1 MKIWLI
7 FEKKYSVGDIG
18 TGRIENANWLKG
30 HGIVLWNQF
39 LIWFRLSA
47 CHHFC
52 DKAVLRS
59 PPLLVWKLRR
69 GQKFWIFI
77 QDYTADRWPV
87 CVCVFSPGEL
97 YDEDILESKISHR
110 AKPKWRETTLWYEK
124 IPRKTLHFKITVVF
138 CQNYLQKWHIKIIN
152 QIWHNSNGI
161 FHRSYFTGQKYPTK
175 RLDKMAG
182 CDWLTTP
189 HPVGSNGEI

>member
-1 MKIWLI
+1 MEKFWGKKFSGKIWLVI
-7 FEKKYSVGDIG
+7 SVM
-18 TGRIENANWLKG
+18 IENANWLKG

-110 AKPKWRETTLWYEK
+110 AKPKWRGTTLWYEK
-124 IPRKTLHFKITVVF
+124 IPRKTLHFKITVLF
-138 CQNYLQKWHIKIIN
+138 LNKNDITKME
-152 QIWHNSNGI
+152 S
-161 FHRSYFTGQKYPTK
+161 FTGHI
-175 RLDKMAG
+175 L
-182 CDWLTTP
+182 
-189 HPVGSNGEI
+189 PVRNILPSG

>member
-1 MKIWLI
+1 MNINSEKQWCLLVNIYYQVEYRVSKSQFFRFMFPSKPLRFFRDYFFVKIWLI

-30 HGIVLWNQF
+30 HEIVLWNQF

-87 CVCVFSPGEL
+87 CVCSAPVSFTM
-97 YDEDILESKISHR
+97 KI
-110 AKPKWRETTLWYEK
+110 
-124 IPRKTLHFKITVVF
+124 F
-138 CQNYLQKWHIKIIN
+138 
-152 QIWHNSNGI
+152 
-161 FHRSYFTGQKYPTK
+161 
-175 RLDKMAG
+175 
-182 CDWLTTP
+182 
-189 HPVGSNGEI
+189 

>member
-1 MKIWLI
+1 MFQIWILSKRNEFFHFDKKWSNFGSSILSKNGFAKKVIFRKWILTKNLLVKIAKFSWKFVQFLI
-7 FEKKYSVGDIG
+7 LSSINCEFWKKLANDIG
-18 TGRIENANWLKG
+18 TGRIQNANWLKG
-30 HGIVLWNQF
+30 HGILLWNQF

-87 CVCVFSPGEL
+87 CVCSAPVSFTM
-97 YDEDILESKISHR
+97 KI
-110 AKPKWRETTLWYEK
+110 
-124 IPRKTLHFKITVVF
+124 F
-138 CQNYLQKWHIKIIN
+138 
-152 QIWHNSNGI
+152 
-161 FHRSYFTGQKYPTK
+161 
-175 RLDKMAG
+175 
-182 CDWLTTP
+182 
-189 HPVGSNGEI
+189 

>member
-1 MKIWLI
+1 MHINARNLPPSKAFCFIIEYPPYYFFCKNLDKFLRKKIWLVI
-7 FEKKYSVGDIG
+7 SVM
-18 TGRIENANWLKG
+18 IENANWLKG

-59 PPLLVWKLRR
+59 PLLVWKLRR

-87 CVCVFSPGEL
+87 CVCVQPRWAI

-110 AKPKWRETTLWYEK
+110 AKPKWRGTTLWYEK
-124 IPRKTLHFKITVVF
+124 IPRKTLHFKITVLF
-138 CQNYLQKWHIKIIN
+138 K
-152 QIWHNSNGI
+152 
-161 FHRSYFTGQKYPTK
+161 TK
-175 RLDKMAG
+175 M
-182 CDWLTTP
+182 T
-189 HPVGSNGEI
+189 